1 MYLMNL
7 IFSCFY
13 KYVSICFNF
22 LLIMNSVFY
31 EFIIFFIIYC
41 LLFFIHSIFYYIRM
55 VTVLYKNMY
64 KNLTQN
70 FQDNNKLL
78 VSYLFNLYII
88 LNNYT
93 IILN

>member
-1 MYLMNL
+1 
-7 IFSCFY
+7 
-13 KYVSICFNF
+13 
-22 LLIMNSVFY
+22 
-31 EFIIFFIIYC
+31 
-41 LLFFIHSIFYYIRM
+41 M

>member
-1 MYLMNL
+1 
-7 IFSCFY
+7 
-13 KYVSICFNF
+13 
-22 LLIMNSVFY
+22 
-31 EFIIFFIIYC
+31 
-41 LLFFIHSIFYYIRM
+41 M

-64 KNLTQN
+64 KNLDTK
-70 FQDNNKLL
+70 FSITNKLL